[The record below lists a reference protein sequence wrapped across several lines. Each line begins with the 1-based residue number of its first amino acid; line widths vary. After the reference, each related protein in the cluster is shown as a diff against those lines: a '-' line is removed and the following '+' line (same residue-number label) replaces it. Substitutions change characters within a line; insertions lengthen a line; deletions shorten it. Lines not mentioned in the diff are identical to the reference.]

1 MLRRSNW
8 TDLNEKQLPTLVVPS
23 LRSLVYP
30 ALVRSWAG
38 AKKSLQTWGCQRR
51 MMKIVQTQLKD
62 MPSSLLAE
70 LGSYRYSVFARGEGW
85 SIPPR
90 LSTPGQEY
98 DRFDRSDVTWLIAW
112 SVRNGISGCARLMP
126 WTEPEQTE
134 GIVLPFNHEK
144 VWEMSRFSAR
154 LEVDPELP
162 LTILWHAVQL
172 AEINGIEFIISS
184 ATPMLEKMFEQHQV
198 VYQPL
203 TPGLI
208 QSEDNLFAI
217 RIPVSQPA
225 LAEKYRGA
233 RRFSPEE
240 VLPSLGVSV
249 NWHPHG

>member
-1 MLRRSNW
+1 
-8 TDLNEKQLPTLVVPS
+8 
-23 LRSLVYP
+23 
-30 ALVRSWAG
+30 
-38 AKKSLQTWGCQRR
+38 
-51 MMKIVQTQLKD
+51 MKVIQTQLKD

-70 LGSYRYSVFARGEGW
+70 LGTYRYSVFARGEGW

-112 SVRNGISGCARLMP
+112 NARQGICGCARLLP
-126 WTEPEQTE
+126 WHEPEVPE
-134 GIVLPFNHEK
+134 GFILPFDQEK

-154 LEVDPELP
+154 LEGDAELP
-162 LTILWHAVQL
+162 LSILWHSVQL
-172 AEINGIEFIISS
+172 AELSGMEYLISS

-198 VYQPL
+198 VYEPL
-203 TPGLI
+203 SPGLI

-217 RIPVSQPA
+217 RIPVDQPA
-225 LAEKYRGA
+225 LAEKYRGT

-249 NWHPHG
+249 NWQSHS

>member
-1 MLRRSNW
+1 
-8 TDLNEKQLPTLVVPS
+8 
-23 LRSLVYP
+23 
-30 ALVRSWAG
+30 
-38 AKKSLQTWGCQRR
+38 
-51 MMKIVQTQLKD
+51 MKVIQTQLKD

-70 LGSYRYSVFARGEGW
+70 LGTYRYSVFARGEGW

-112 SVRNGISGCARLMP
+112 SARQGICGCARLLP
-126 WTEPEQTE
+126 WHEPEVPE
-134 GIVLPFNHEK
+134 GFILPFDQEK

-154 LEVDPELP
+154 LEVDAELP
-162 LTILWHAVQL
+162 LSILWHSVQL
-172 AEINGIEFIISS
+172 AELSGMEYLISS

-198 VYQPL
+198 VYEPL
-203 TPGLI
+203 SPGLI

-217 RIPVSQPA
+217 RIPVDQPA
-225 LAEKYRGA
+225 LAEKYRGT

-249 NWHPHG
+249 NWQSHS

>member
-1 MLRRSNW
+1 
-8 TDLNEKQLPTLVVPS
+8 
-23 LRSLVYP
+23 
-30 ALVRSWAG
+30 
-38 AKKSLQTWGCQRR
+38 
-51 MMKIVQTQLKD
+51 MKVIQTQLKD

-70 LGSYRYSVFARGEGW
+70 LGTYRYSVFARGEGW

-112 SVRNGISGCARLMP
+112 NARQGICGCARLLP
-126 WTEPEQTE
+126 WHEPEVPE
-134 GIVLPFNHEK
+134 GFILPFDQEK

-154 LEVDPELP
+154 LEVDAELP
-162 LTILWHAVQL
+162 LSILWHSVQL
-172 AEINGIEFIISS
+172 AELSGIEYLISS

-198 VYQPL
+198 VYEPL
-203 TPGLI
+203 SPGLI

-217 RIPVSQPA
+217 RIPVDQPA
-225 LAEKYRGA
+225 LAEKYRGT

-249 NWHPHG
+249 NWQSHT

>member
-1 MLRRSNW
+1 
-8 TDLNEKQLPTLVVPS
+8 
-23 LRSLVYP
+23 
-30 ALVRSWAG
+30 
-38 AKKSLQTWGCQRR
+38 
-51 MMKIVQTQLKD
+51 MKVIQTQLKD

-70 LGSYRYSVFARGEGW
+70 LGTYRYSVFARGEGW

-112 SVRNGISGCARLMP
+112 NARQGICGCARLLP
-126 WTEPEQTE
+126 WHEPEVPE
-134 GIVLPFNHEK
+134 GFVLPFDQEK

-154 LEVDPELP
+154 LEVDAELP
-162 LTILWHAVQL
+162 LSILWHSVQL
-172 AEINGIEFIISS
+172 AELSGMEFLISS

-198 VYQPL
+198 VYEPL
-203 TPGLI
+203 SPGLI

-217 RIPVSQPA
+217 RIPVDQPA
-225 LAEKYRGA
+225 LAEKYRGT

-249 NWHPHG
+249 NWQSHS

>member
-1 MLRRSNW
+1 
-8 TDLNEKQLPTLVVPS
+8 
-23 LRSLVYP
+23 
-30 ALVRSWAG
+30 
-38 AKKSLQTWGCQRR
+38 
-51 MMKIVQTQLKD
+51 MMKIIQTQLKD

-90 LSTPGQEY
+90 LTTPGQEY
-98 DRFDRSDVTWLIAW
+98 DRYDRSDVTWLIAW
-112 SVRNGISGCARLMP
+112 SARHGISGCARLIP
-126 WTEPEQTE
+126 WQEPEHNET
-134 GIVLPFNHEK
+134 IVLPFSHEK

-154 LEVDPELP
+154 LEVDDELP

-172 AEINGIEFIISS
+172 AEQSGMEYILSS
-184 ATPMLEKMFEQHQV
+184 ATPMLEKMFEQHRIA
-198 VYQPL
+198 YEPL

-225 LAEKYRGA
+225 LADKYRGT

-240 VLPSLGVSV
+240 VLPSLGVSI
-249 NWHPHG
+249 NWQTHS

>member
-1 MLRRSNW
+1 
-8 TDLNEKQLPTLVVPS
+8 
-23 LRSLVYP
+23 
-30 ALVRSWAG
+30 
-38 AKKSLQTWGCQRR
+38 
-51 MMKIVQTQLKD
+51 MMKVIQTQLKD

-70 LGSYRYSVFARGEGW
+70 LGTYRYSVFARGEGW

-112 SVRNGISGCARLMP
+112 NARQGICGCARLLP
-126 WTEPEQTE
+126 WHEPEVPE
-134 GIVLPFNHEK
+134 GFVLPFDQEK

-154 LEVDPELP
+154 LEVDAELP
-162 LTILWHAVQL
+162 LSILWHSVQL
-172 AEINGIEFIISS
+172 AELSGMEFLISS

-198 VYQPL
+198 VYEPL
-203 TPGLI
+203 SPGLI

-217 RIPVSQPA
+217 RIPVDQPA
-225 LAEKYRGA
+225 LAEKYRGT

-249 NWHPHG
+249 NWQSHS

>member
-1 MLRRSNW
+1 
-8 TDLNEKQLPTLVVPS
+8 
-23 LRSLVYP
+23 
-30 ALVRSWAG
+30 
-38 AKKSLQTWGCQRR
+38 

-112 SVRNGISGCARLMP
+112 NARAGISGCARLMP
-126 WTEPEQTE
+126 WFEPEQSE
-134 GIVLPFNHEK
+134 GLVLPFSHEK

-154 LEVDPELP
+154 LEVDAELP
-162 LTILWHAVQL
+162 LNILWHAVQL
-172 AEINGIEFIISS
+172 AELNGMEYIISS
-184 ATPMLEKMFEQHQV
+184 ATPMLEKMFEQHGV
-198 VYQPL
+198 VYEPL

-208 QSEDNLFAI
+208 LSEDNLFAI
-217 RIPVSQPA
+217 RIPVVQPA
-225 LAEKYRGA
+225 LAEKYRGT

-240 VLPSLGVSV
+240 VLPTLGVSV
-249 NWHPHG
+249 NWQAHS